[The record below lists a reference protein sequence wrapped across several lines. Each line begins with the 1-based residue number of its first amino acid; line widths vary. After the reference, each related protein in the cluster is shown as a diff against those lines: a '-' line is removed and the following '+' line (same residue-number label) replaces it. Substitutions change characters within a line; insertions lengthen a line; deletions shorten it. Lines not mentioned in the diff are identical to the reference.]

1 MSDGTPYWELGR
13 LDHYTYPFSH
23 LVTKKPEHT
32 EIELIQYVNAHPET
46 FNDKERTSIKRVITR
61 AFAMHTCPFQSR
73 GDIPTHKPGLSVIA
87 QVILTTIT
95 TNATKREINTSQE
108 IKDALTNFEVCVEFL
123 DKFLPSLC
131 ATESGPFILSCERIA
146 DAVKQHW
153 TGHVPNIFKRVQTTI
168 NRYQARVLNLWA
180 DVLIRE
186 DKIPPAAI
194 AEMQAAVSA
203 KDGYEQKMRELLTGC
218 GGGHAFKSNLDES
231 MLLKWLTLFH
241 VTISKDPHLTELTK
255 TYVNGGHASTL
266 DGIGFGIMSQFMPIH
281 NAHGCSHIPQSKK
294 HESVLNMM
302 HLTCNVVQ
310 KNPPGSGPNTVQ
322 LPVMAYLSSDVLDQ
336 CVQSVGRFPTTDQF
350 IQCMNARIIE
360 KAAAFAAPPPQ
371 PPPPVASAP
380 TLNELDGG
388 RKKTRRIMRKKR
400 KHSKKSRQHRR

>member
-1 MSDGTPYWELGR
+1 M
-13 LDHYTYPFSH
+13 
-23 LVTKKPEHT
+23 
-32 EIELIQYVNAHPET
+32 
-46 FNDKERTSIKRVITR
+46 
-61 AFAMHTCPFQSR
+61 
-73 GDIPTHKPGLSVIA
+73 
-87 QVILTTIT
+87 
-95 TNATKREINTSQE
+95 
-108 IKDALTNFEVCVEFL
+108 
-123 DKFLPSLC
+123 
-131 ATESGPFILSCERIA
+131 
-146 DAVKQHW
+146 
-153 TGHVPNIFKRVQTTI
+153 
-168 NRYQARVLNLWA
+168 
-180 DVLIRE
+180 
-186 DKIPPAAI
+186 
-194 AEMQAAVSA
+194 
-203 KDGYEQKMRELLTGC
+203 
-218 GGGHAFKSNLDES
+218 
-231 MLLKWLTLFH
+231 
-241 VTISKDPHLTELTK
+241 
-255 TYVNGGHASTL
+255 

-380 TLNELDGG
+380 LLNELDGG